1 MHQLPRPAS
10 FRGLILLVAA
20 FDLLLT
26 STTSYILP
34 WLDTVFSLPDSLWLW
49 AWSARES
56 FQERCLICLS
66 LNLALW
72 ICDVM
77 ESGHLFPWTVSVH
90 ARPSHAVSSASWDTT
105 GLLFLPAG
113 HFAST
118 VSNITFALRLR
129 EPRILTFLCQVV
141 RTKDIFLDLSLLCF
155 YALLAIWIAS
165 KCCAN
170 GLEVVSR
177 DLPTGTALVYECQAP
192 VYCGGPDPFEVPVPG
207 SFPVTNPHNP
217 LESTEFALVESFSN
231 PTTGYGRSS
240 PTPFVNRARA
250 SARGSV
256 FYLPPPVNFSRPIMR
271 ARRTF
276 RRVNHDNQRVDNGA
290 LTFDTWV
297 TNDDSSSSSSSSTTD
312 SDYDADT
319 ELMYKE
325 QAKPRDVLYHNAT
338 ATATAKMVT
347 DHMRALTEQPAHLD
361 PPRRSDRLGR
371 RNAWDWTNIPSVQG

>member
-34 WLDTVFSLPDSLWLW
+34 SLDAVFSLPDSLWLW

-56 FQERCLICLS
+56 FQDRCLICLS
-66 LNLALW
+66 LNFALW

-77 ESGHLFPWTVSVH
+77 ESGHLFSWTVSVH
-90 ARPSHAVSSASWDTT
+90 ARPSHAVSLAPWDTT
-105 GLLFLPAG
+105 ALLFLQAG
-113 HFAST
+113 FFAST

-129 EPRILTFLCQVV
+129 ELRISTFVYQVV
-141 RTKDIFLDLSLLCF
+141 QTKELFLELSLLCF
-155 YALLAIWIAS
+155 YALLAIRIAS

-170 GLEVVSR
+170 GLEVSR
-177 DLPTGTALVYECQAP
+177 DLPTCTNLVYECQVP
-192 VYCGGPDPFEVPVPG
+192 VYCGGPDPFKVPAPG
-207 SFPVTNPHNP
+207 SFPVTDPHNH

-231 PTTGYGRSS
+231 PMTGDGRSS
-240 PTPFVNRARA
+240 PTPFINRARA
-250 SARGSV
+250 SARESV
-256 FYLPPPVNFSRPIMR
+256 FYLPPPVKLSRPTMR
-271 ARRTF
+271 ARRAF

-290 LTFDTWV
+290 LTFDTCV
-297 TNDDSSSSSSSSTTD
+297 TTDDSSSSYSSATD

-319 ELMYKE
+319 ESMSKE
-325 QAKPRDVLYHNAT
+325 QVRPRDVLHHNAT
-338 ATATAKMVT
+338 ATATAKNVT
-347 DHMRALTEQPAHLD
+347 DHMRALTEQPAQLG

-371 RNAWDWTNIPSVQG
+371 RNAWDWTNIPAVQG